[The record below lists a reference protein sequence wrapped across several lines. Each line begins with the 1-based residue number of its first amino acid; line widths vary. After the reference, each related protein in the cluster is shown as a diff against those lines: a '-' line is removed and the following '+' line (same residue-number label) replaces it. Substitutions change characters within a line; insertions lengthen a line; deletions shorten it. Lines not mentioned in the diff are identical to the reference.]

1 MFQYNKPCITNTG
14 ETVTPYAKE
23 GEFIACFD
31 TSGNTV
37 YKKIKDF
44 STKKE
49 PKTITAV
56 PKTTEEKIIQK
67 AETTLKKEQKIEKEV
82 LETSKIIKEEQVS
95 KKTEEEKVTQSV
107 KANKEKTPANLT
119 SESQSIRKKDTWK
132 KENNSKYK
140 GNSIE
145 E

>member
-1 MFQYNKPCITNTG
+1 MFQYNKPCVTNTG

-31 TSGNTV
+31 SNGNTV

-49 PKTITAV
+49 PKIISAV
-56 PKTTEEKIIQK
+56 PKEPEEKKQEVK
-67 AETTLKKEQKIEKEV
+67 VSAKKIPYVEKIE
-82 LETSKIIKEEQVS
+82 LELPVKPIKENVV
-95 KKTEEEKVTQSV
+95 EEKVEQSV
-107 KANKEKTPANLT
+107 VTAPKEKAIVKSS
-119 SESQSIRKKDTWK
+119 SEGQSIRKKDTWK

-140 GNSIE
+140 GNNIE